1 MTQTGLEFALLASAS
16 QVAGIIGLHH
26 RPGLV
31 FSVLCHTVCSAWKML
46 LPVSGFFCPSYN
58 VNFRIITYKEASAL
72 LQAGLDIS
80 LNLWQCASLIVSS
93 LLPMMRSWALLGQ
106 GQCWLWFVFV
116 WFWGRYLVGWFLF
129 VGVGVW
135 PLVPNTCCFVLSEW
149 SPCRNRGH
157 FEVRQEE
164 VNCRRK
170 LVQGF
175 SSQRR
180 GKQAKQTSLKIK
192 DGFY

>member
-1 MTQTGLEFALLASAS
+1 MSSSRAGTGMA
-16 QVAGIIGLHH
+16 
-26 RPGLV
+26 LV
-31 FSVLCHTVCSAWKML
+31 FCLVLGEVC
-46 LPVSGFFCPSYN
+46 F
-58 VNFRIITYKEASAL
+58 
-72 LQAGLDIS
+72 
-80 LNLWQCASLIVSS
+80 
-93 LLPMMRSWALLGQ
+93 
-106 GQCWLWFVFV
+106 
-116 WFWGRYLVGWFLF
+116 GWFLF

-135 PLVPNTCCFVLSEW
+135 PLVPNTCCLVLSEW

-164 VNCRRK
+164 VNCGRK

-180 GKQAKQTSLKIK
+180 AKQTKQTSLKIK